1 MYSAKLRDKLL
12 NQKEQNVQR
21 STGKVRR
28 YRPGMVS
35 VLCMHKRKVPD
46 WVREKQEEEERRMEE
61 QTHSGDVSVKIEKK
75 KVESRERE

>member
-35 VLCMHKRKVPD
+35 MLCMHKRKVPD
-46 WVREKQEEEERRMEE
+46 WVREKQEEERRMEE
-61 QTHSGDVSVKIEKK
+61 QTHSGDVSVKVEKK
-75 KVESRERE
+75 KVENKEGE